1 MAEDKKESKDASNLS
16 ISQDNPLVEAS
27 EAEADLINH
36 HHHQQSD
43 QQRSFDAPWTPQAA
57 DQGQPGSEGKAAE
70 HVSSGHRKLFVGG
83 LGWDTKRAEL
93 HDYFSQFGPLVQ
105 AEVMYNR
112 DTGVPR
118 GFGFVTFMNEN
129 DADAA
134 MAKRHHQINHK
145 TAEVKYAVKKGDD
158 RLVTE
163 AFNDK
168 LQRQIFVGGLPRDAT
183 PDEVKDWAAKL
194 FGEEKV
200 VSAIVVRAWVR
211 PREIVLRVCGL
222 LWSLIM
228 YAAQQQM
235 HNDETTTSV
244 SSVIIIIIMIQHAR
258 MSCHLL
264 LLCLLQVLDLETKKP
279 RGFGFVS
286 FKSAD
291 MVNECLERVSSEG
304 DILFREDD
312 PSCFVQV
319 VVP

>member
-1 MAEDKKESKDASNLS
+1 MAEDETESRNASNLS
-16 ISQDNPLVEAS
+16 LPQDNPLVEAS

-36 HHHQQSD
+36 HQQQND
-43 QQRSFDAPWTPQAA
+43 QQRPFDAPWTPQAA
-57 DQGQPGSEGKAAE
+57 DQGQPGFEGKARFVGGE
-70 HVSSGHRKLFVGG
+70 QVNSGHRKLFVGG

-93 HDYFSQFGPLVQ
+93 HDYFSQFGPLAQ

-118 GFGFVTFMNEN
+118 GFGFVTFMNET

-222 LWSLIM
+222 LWPLIM
-228 YAAQQQM
+228 YAAQ
-235 HNDETTTSV
+235 H
-244 SSVIIIIIMIQHAR
+244 
-258 MSCHLL
+258 
-264 LLCLLQVLDLETKKP
+264 K
-279 RGFGFVS
+279 
-286 FKSAD
+286 
-291 MVNECLERVSSEG
+291 
-304 DILFREDD
+304 
-312 PSCFVQV
+312 
-319 VVP
+319 